1 MLTKNL
7 SAMSRNKTFEKLNLL
22 TVDESSSM
30 PKYMQI
36 VNLIISDI
44 ENGIFKEGELIP
56 SINETSSDFYI
67 SRDTVEKAYRIL
79 KEMGV
84 ICSVRGKGYFVA
96 QRQGKC
102 EKKVLIISNEFS
114 EDVRM
119 VSQVL
124 NHFDCTGT
132 GIQIHFHVGNPELL
146 KNTISSYFGI
156 YDYYVV
162 LSDISR
168 HDEKMKEAIEV
179 IPPGK
184 VVFIQKYNSCNNNG
198 FAYFVFNRDRVLSWL
213 ESNKCKFKSY
223 DHIWM
228 CSPESTFFSEM
239 YNLFVD
245 FFLDNQLSFSVYTDA
260 RNLSVKSGSIYIAGN
275 EEELSTI
282 LKLTGESQDLKIGKE
297 ISLISLKKTVIGDIF
312 AGGITSL
319 GVDYQQICRGL
330 LSVANEGIKGRI
342 NLDYQLFHG
351 QSF

>member
-1 MLTKNL
+1 MMKNE
-7 SAMSRNKTFEKLNLL
+7 AFENLNLMS
-22 TVDESSSM
+22 VDECSSM
-30 PKYMQI
+30 PKYMQV

-44 ENGIFKEGELIP
+44 ENGIFKEGEIIP

-79 KEMGV
+79 KDMGV

-96 QRQGKC
+96 SRQGKC
-102 EKKVLIISNEFS
+102 DKKVLIISNEFS

-124 NHFDCTGT
+124 SHFDCTGT
-132 GIQIHFHVGNPELL
+132 GIQIHFHVGNPDLL
-146 KNTISSYFGI
+146 KNTISSYFGV

-168 HDEKMKEAIEV
+168 HDQKMKEAVEL
-179 IPPGK
+179 IPSGK
-184 VVFIQKYNSCNNNG
+184 VVFIQKYQSCNNNG
-198 FAYFVFNRDRVLSWL
+198 FAYFVYNRSKVLLWL
-213 ESNKCKFKSY
+213 EENKSKFKSY
-223 DHIWM
+223 EHIWM
-228 CSPESTFFSEM
+228 CSSESTFFSEM

-245 FFLDNQLSFSVYTDA
+245 FFLDNQISFSVYSDVHS
-260 RNLSVKSGSIYIAGN
+260 LSIKSGNVYIAGN
-275 EEELSTI
+275 EEELSAI

-319 GVDYQQICRGL
+319 GVDYQQICRGV
-330 LSVANEGIKGRI
+330 LSVANEGVKGPI
-342 NLDYQLFHG
+342 SLDYKLFNG
-351 QSF
+351 RSF